1 MEMDEIMIGFSVA
14 AYSLLFLVILLAQIP
29 FCSFYVE
36 NLFVKENKRQR
47 SFFPRFFSLCMH
59 IATHIPD
66 KICHLHLNASTEKN
80 PFLCTLLL

>member
-1 MEMDEIMIGFSVA
+1 MSAYADGVGTMYNDKIWTLWNCMEMDEIMIGFSVA

-47 SFFPRFFSLCMH
+47 SFFSLY
-59 IATHIPD
+59 TY
-66 KICHLHLNASTEKN
+66 SN
-80 PFLCTLLL
+80 PYSW